1 MTTARPPN
9 EEAAMYE
16 AYFTRRLLEAL
27 ALAEEA
33 TNAKERSAHLRAS
46 RYYRDLL
53 QWSDQRQEVR
63 HSVRIGAILLH
74 LSSTPRPAIVSDLSS
89 NGFRAE
95 VAEKVKPG
103 TIITVQMDGL
113 APVEAYVIWQ
123 EGDQVGC
130 KFLEPMHPA
139 LLEAAIAV
147 GPRIQ

>member
-1 MTTARPPN
+1 
-9 EEAAMYE
+9 MYE

-33 TNAKERSAHLRAS
+33 TTAKERSAHLRAS

-53 QWSDQRQEVR
+53 QWSDQRQDIR
-63 HSVRIGAILLH
+63 HRVRIGAILHH
-74 LSSTPRPAIVSDLSS
+74 LSSSPRPAIVSDLSS

-95 VAEKVKPG
+95 VAEKVTPG
-103 TIITVQMDGL
+103 TIIMVQMDGL
-113 APVEAYVIWQ
+113 APLEAYIVWQ
-123 EGDQVGC
+123 EGGQIGC
-130 KFLEPMHPA
+130 KFLAPLHPA